1 MNLRTPRNT
10 LLAGAI
16 AAALSLAACGE
27 ARNDTTP
34 RTSRTDT
41 PATSSSASKTDR
53 MTADASAAA
62 KRAENATERAADKVE
77 NAGEKV
83 AAAAGDAATTA
94 KVKARLMAE
103 PGIDSLQIDVDTNNG
118 RVTLSGEVD
127 TPQNKARAKE
137 LAGSIEGVTGVID
150 RLSMKRS

>member
-1 MNLRTPRNT
+1 
-10 LLAGAI
+10 
-16 AAALSLAACGE
+16 
-27 ARNDTTP
+27 
-34 RTSRTDT
+34 
-41 PATSSSASKTDR
+41 

-62 KRAENATERAADKVE
+62 NRAANKGE
-77 NAGEKV
+77 SAGEKV
-83 AAAAGDAATTA
+83 AAKADDAATTA

-137 LAGSIEGVTGVID
+137 LAGSIEGVTGVVD
-150 RLSMKRS
+150 RLSMKRG